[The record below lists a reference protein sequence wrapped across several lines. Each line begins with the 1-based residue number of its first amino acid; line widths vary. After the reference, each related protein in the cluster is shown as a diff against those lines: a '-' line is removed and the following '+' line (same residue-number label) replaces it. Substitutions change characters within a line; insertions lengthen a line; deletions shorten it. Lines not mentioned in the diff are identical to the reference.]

1 MPIKK
6 YLAIDYGTKRI
17 GLATNYATLVEPLMV
32 LENHLTATEPV
43 VSQKTLAQIMQLCV
57 EKEIAEIVLGLSESV
72 MAQKTKLFARLLQS
86 KISLPIHLVDE
97 TLSSQEVVARLQAA
111 AASLKKRQGPID
123 HYAAALILENFL
135 DDVLH

>member
-1 MPIKK
+1 MSIKK

-32 LENHLTATEPV
+32 LENHTSLSEPI
-43 VSQKTLAQIMQLCV
+43 VSQEALMQIIQLCAA
-57 EKEIAEIVLGLSESV
+57 KEIAAIVLGLSESV
-72 MAQKTKLFARLLQS
+72 MAQKTKLFAKLLES

-97 TLSSQEVVARLQAA
+97 TLSSQEVVARLQMA